1 MQFISDHAGVL
12 IGKLLENRANRYYMS
27 TSTPDFGQNGSFPQV
42 SVIVPT
48 YNRASLLK
56 EALDSV
62 LAQSYRNFELIVVD
76 DGSTDHTRRL
86 LASYG
91 DRITVL
97 FQPNAGVGAARN
109 LGIQAASGDL
119 IALLDSD
126 DYWLPEKLAA
136 QVAFFKATPQSLI
149 CQTEEIWIRNG
160 VRVNPKRR
168 HRKLSGMI
176 FQASLPLCLISPS
189 AVMMRKSLLDEVG
202 LFDEDMPACEDY
214 DLWLRITWKY
224 PVHLISV
231 PLVVKRGGHA
241 DQLSRLPELDK
252 YRIRSITRMLL
263 KGVLSKE
270 ERQAACRVL
279 EQKCRIYAEGCYK
292 RGRDDEADFYRAIA
306 RQFLP

>member
-1 MQFISDHAGVL
+1 
-12 IGKLLENRANRYYMS
+12 MS

-62 LAQSYRNFELIVVD
+62 LAQSYRNVELIVVD

-86 LASYG
+86 LSSYG

-97 FQPNAGVGAARN
+97 LQPNAGVSAARN
-109 LGIQAASGDL
+109 RGIQAASGDL

-126 DYWLPEKLAA
+126 DYWLPGKLAA
-136 QVAFFKATPQSLI
+136 QVDFFKATPQALI

-202 LFDEDMPACEDY
+202 LFDEDLPACEDY

-224 PVHLISV
+224 PVHLISA

-263 KGVLSKE
+263 KGVLSNE

-279 EQKCRIYAEGCYK
+279 EQKCRIYADGCHK
-292 RGRDDEADFYRAIA
+292 RGRDDEADYYRSVA
-306 RQFLP
+306 RQFPP

>member
-1 MQFISDHAGVL
+1 
-12 IGKLLENRANRYYMS
+12 MS

-48 YNRASLLK
+48 YNRAYLLK

-76 DGSTDHTRRL
+76 DGSTDHTSRL

-97 FQPNAGVGAARN
+97 FHPNAGVSAARN
-109 LGIQAASGDL
+109 RGIQAASGDL

-126 DYWLPEKLAA
+126 DYWLPGKLAA
-136 QVAFFKATPQSLI
+136 QVDFFKATPQALI

-160 VRVNPKRR
+160 IRVNPKRR

-202 LFDEDMPACEDY
+202 LFDEELTACEDY

-224 PVHLISV
+224 PVHLIPA
-231 PLVVKRGGHA
+231 PLVVKKGGHA

-263 KGVLSKE
+263 KGVLSNE
-270 ERQAACRVL
+270 DRQAACRVL
-279 EQKCRIYAEGCYK
+279 EQKCRIYAEGCHK
-292 RGRDDEADFYRAIA
+292 RGRDDEADYYRAIA
-306 RQFLP
+306 RQFAP

>member
-1 MQFISDHAGVL
+1 
-12 IGKLLENRANRYYMS
+12 MS
-27 TSTPDFGQNGSFPQV
+27 TSTPDFGQNDESFPQV

-56 EALDSV
+56 DALDSV
-62 LAQSYRNFELIVVD
+62 LAQRYRNVELIVVD
-76 DGSTDHTRRL
+76 DGSTDHTSRL
-86 LASYG
+86 LASYA

-97 FQPNAGVGAARN
+97 FQPNAGVSAARN
-109 LGIQAASGDL
+109 HGIQAASGDL

-136 QVAFFKATPQSLI
+136 QVDFFKATPQALI

-202 LFDEDMPACEDY
+202 LFDEDLPACEDY

-224 PVHLISV
+224 PVHLISA

-263 KGVLSKE
+263 KGVLSNE

-279 EQKCRIYAEGCYK
+279 EQKCRIYADGCHK
-292 RGRDDEADFYRAIA
+292 RGRDDEADYYRAIA
-306 RQFLP
+306 RQFPP